1 MTTSLITQRV
11 LFNLTDISVA
21 VSDYRV
27 GTYSISYT
35 AGNYLYI
42 GSSCPFNNTWI
53 EMSVVSATSA
63 GAPVVQVW
71 WNGTWSNV
79 VDIIDQTNG
88 MTVNGRISWALDI
101 EKGWNCEQKSVDVG
115 LTGTSIYNRFW
126 ARISWPNTFTAGVG
140 YIGQKFSGDG
150 ALAASYPDLMQSAIL
165 SGYKAGKTN
174 WDEQHFMAAEAIV
187 KEVRKRNFAL
197 HRGQLM
203 DWTVFE
209 DAACHKVAEIVYQA
223 FGAPYQ
229 DHVAKANKR
238 YNDEMNTRFMVVDV
252 NENGHV
258 EQDEITRKSGYLT
271 R

>member
-11 LFNLTDISVA
+11 IYNGSDISVA
-21 VSDYRV
+21 MNSYRDAHYV
-27 GTYSISYT
+27 V
-35 AGNYLYI
+35 NYQPGQYFYI
-42 GSSCPFNNTWI
+42 GSTVPFTHLWIELIKQANHTPGAPIIEIWFNNSWKN
-53 EMSVVSATSA
+53 A
-63 GAPVVQVW
+63 
-71 WNGTWSNV
+71 
-79 VDIIDQTNG
+79 VDIIDGTNQISKS
-88 MTVNGRISWALDI
+88 GRISWATEI
-101 EKGWNCEQKSVDVG
+101 ESGWEREQKSIDVG
-115 LTGTSIYNRFW
+115 LTNTAIYNKYWMRMSW
-126 ARISWPNTFTAGVG
+126 ASHFDAHL
-140 YIGQKFSGDG
+140 YYFGQKFSDDTV
-150 ALAASYPDLMQSAIL
+150 LASMYPDLLQPAIL
-165 SGYKAGKTN
+165 TGFKTGKTN

-197 HRGQLM
+197 DRGQLM
-203 DWTVFE
+203 DWTIFE

-252 NENGHV
+252 NANGHV